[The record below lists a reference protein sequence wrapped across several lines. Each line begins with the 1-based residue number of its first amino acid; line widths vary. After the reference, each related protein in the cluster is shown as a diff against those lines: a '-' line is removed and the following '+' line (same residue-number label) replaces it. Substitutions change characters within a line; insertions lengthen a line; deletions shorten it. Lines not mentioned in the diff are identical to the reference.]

1 MMASIERRR
10 FLESAF
16 LAGAA
21 AVGSARTAS
30 GVESSGRKWILPT
43 DTPDRF
49 GLKVMEWNPIPV
61 PDLARWELRIEG
73 LAGNPLRLKRADL
86 ERLPPV
92 AQSSRLKCVQCWS
105 GRVRWEGFRGGELL
119 KLAEPKPEAAFVR
132 IDCADRYYDYVSF
145 EDLLHP
151 RSLFALGMGG
161 APLTPEHGA
170 PLRLVMPFKYGYR
183 SSKLITR
190 LTLSDK
196 GGQGVVADASP
207 YYSPKGDVLPGV
219 DHPFDFPGE
228 ARKIKG
234 GEIVEY

>member
-1 MMASIERRR
+1 MASLSRRR
-10 FLESAF
+10 FLESAL

-21 AVGSARTAS
+21 SVGGARAAS
-30 GVESSGRKWILPT
+30 PAEGPPRNRILPT

-61 PDLARWELRIEG
+61 PDPDRWELRIEG
-73 LAGNPLRLKRADL
+73 LAGTPLRLKRADL
-86 ERLPPV
+86 ERLPRV
-92 AQSSRLKCVQCWS
+92 SQSSRLKCVQCWS

-119 KLAEPKPEAAFVR
+119 KLAEPRPEAAFIR

-145 EDLLHP
+145 EDLRHP

-161 APLTPEHGA
+161 EPLTPEHGA

-190 LTLSDK
+190 LTLTDK

-207 YYSPKGDVLPGV
+207 YYSPKGDILPGV

>member
-10 FLESAF
+10 FLESAL

-21 AVGSARTAS
+21 AVGGAGAAR
-30 GVESSGRKWILPT
+30 GVEAPGRKWILPT

-61 PDLARWELRIEG
+61 PDPGAWELRIEG
-73 LAGNPLRLKRADL
+73 LLGASLRLKRADL
-86 ERLPPV
+86 ERLPKV

-105 GRVRWEGFRGGELL
+105 GRVRWGGFRCGELL
-119 KLAEPKPEAAFVR
+119 KLGAPKPEAAFVR

-145 EDLLHP
+145 EDLLDP
-151 RSLFALGMGG
+151 RSLFALEMNGE
-161 APLTPEHGA
+161 PLTPEHGA

-190 LTLSDK
+190 LTLTDK

-207 YYSPKGDVLPGV
+207 LYSPKGDILPGV

-234 GEIVEY
+234 GEIVDY